1 MLKAIVLRPDQVVA
15 PIVVATFL
23 IFSAFQSHAQNNPI
37 SGAIGGAAQGNYEG
51 KKAAGP
57 IGGIVGGALGAGV
70 GAVTGT
76 INGVVGTAERIT
88 DPAPNQQPATQ
99 GVDEPRR

>member
-1 MLKAIVLRPDQVVA
+1 MLQAIVRRPSQIVA
-15 PIVVATFL
+15 PVVVATFMTL
-23 IFSAFQSHAQNNPI
+23 SAFQAHAQNNPI

-76 INGVVGTAERIT
+76 INGVVGTAERIA
-88 DPAPNQQPATQ
+88 DPAPNQQTSTQ
-99 GVDEPRR
+99 SPDEPRR